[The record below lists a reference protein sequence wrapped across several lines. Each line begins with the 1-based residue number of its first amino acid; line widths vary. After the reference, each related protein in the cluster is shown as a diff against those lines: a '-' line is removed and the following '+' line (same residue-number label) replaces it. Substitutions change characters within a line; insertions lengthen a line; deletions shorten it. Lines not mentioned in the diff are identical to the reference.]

1 MSITAVTKT
10 CELKATID
18 LQDATKN
25 GALENVIDDVAALQM
40 LLEHPN
46 AEEVK
51 KTGETTRNELTVRLR
66 LRQPTVNCLIKKRPR
81 DKRGYTLSIRSG
93 RHEGELYV
101 ALQLINTIFANLVS
115 RQGNNN
121 VASLT
126 DSSLNE
132 LKQRQKWADSITLG
146 RLPKIYHHMLFRRL
160 LKDQKGNYLKLY
172 AQKLPQ
178 KEWSSEEPADV
189 DDAYTL
195 RCQLKDN
202 FNSVIQSEWV
212 RKVQTSESE
221 PIDEERVEEVDLT
234 KFHGSRLR
242 TDFDGVLARLRW
254 FNERSDVYEY
264 EENVDQS
271 SSRDAMEFEMLKR
284 AKLSLMQEL
293 SGLND
298 GELRVLSAYYGA
310 SQTPASTKHMQQ
322 LHRIIYK
329 EMATFTLSD
338 RTNIN
343 LSRIIAREHCNK
355 QPITPVVRVLNLPP
369 PKLSMV
375 IPELLIRYDEFKWL
389 QLVRDITEQH
399 PSLSIGD
406 ETVIIAYVK
415 REATEDQKKRRDEA
429 KEMLKTA
436 EKEHDAAERESKKA
450 MMESDKDKGNEDN
463 KTLAQNKL
471 NAANA
476 AKIELDCAKTELNAA
491 EKDFEQPTLSRRI
504 HLQDRPLPLVPSKAD
519 HNLLSTGLSPVTLA
533 VTDDSVDFFAQ
544 ILHYAQDR
552 ETLKGAI
559 NNLALK
565 LWEWYAISTEFPM
578 DADPDWKSAV
588 YEALAE
594 WLIDE
599 SRFPPKER
607 GRDSTQLP
615 DSVNLP
621 FPIANLYLK
630 QEKFDK
636 MVVIQDDSIIARPTA
651 TRDSIKQM
659 LLTAKYRQ
667 EYIED
672 DKLNDLLSR
681 HLKMVHEDA
690 NYTPTVT
697 DVFTQA
703 WTVATRPTELPTGA
717 LTAFVTFADWK
728 EFQIKEL
735 LPDLANLPFP
745 IANLYL
751 KQQKFDEMVVIQDDS
766 IIARPTATRYSICQM
781 LLAAKYSEG
790 YIEDDKL
797 KALLITHLKMV
808 DEDETYTPTVTDV
821 FTRAYTTFV
830 EDVDWKE
837 FQFNR
842 FKSVGVVNAPA
853 SPRHMLAPSG
863 TDRTGFA
870 EIGVAATSARS
881 QAAMREQTQ
890 RRNDDDMRRADE
902 TRLIR
907 RRRNREEELR
917 ERQMQRVTGPNGDVV
932 GVSIHILRVNPN
944 DHPVRMVKL
953 WNDHAT
959 ERTQNNSYRNS
970 RAWFKTFIHAMAAK
984 QEDDDR
990 RINDDESPRIFAPF
1004 NQSANNSVKT
1014 SVLEFWKIAVMKN
1027 PTRLKM
1033 IPTDERGDID
1043 DYATIV
1049 LEAIKTDPYKSFQH
1063 IDHTPLKLR
1072 NNLTDKL
1079 PLMLHTPFL
1088 MNLLRNVRGMVRMP
1102 FFPVDLVL
1110 SNNSHTEDVLD
1121 DVDRQNATKS
1131 GLQLSPHQDLVKLKR
1146 IDWDVKQRY
1155 EQTLK
1160 DAREM
1165 VQTKILTVKGNKYTF
1180 LLQGNKVVVN
1190 GDRIRK
1196 LAVIQEPNAQS
1207 GSKVDYDSNSLDRTL
1222 RVPKPINQKPTPQR
1236 ADNVPTELE
1245 SVGDRT
1251 DAETVRKR
1259 DDVPMWWK
1267 VYNLRSSKWIRK
1279 VFSYMNGSGQW
1290 RSDDS
1295 FHLNL
1300 LPNAEF
1306 MEALRVK
1313 YQQYK
1318 HPKANLAELNLRTLE
1333 WDVARQTQE
1342 FEAEDRVISQELMDE
1357 YEELKRKYNQLPWK
1371 SRLESDTNE
1380 VYSHKLSD
1388 GDILNRKEDELKK
1401 SITKTLLLS
1410 KWLLGKPVESCFM
1423 PKTFEMFKPMEKVD
1437 RDEKGLNDES
1447 GVRRSINVKR
1457 EDFYNLQRQT
1467 QPELEV
1473 GVTRDGTYNMIIQ
1486 ILLIPVCNVANLTG
1500 SEIARH
1506 LFFYTRAMKRNKE
1519 AEPSGNEA

>member
-18 LQDATKN
+18 LEDATKN

-46 AEEVK
+46 AEEGK
-51 KTGETTRNELTVRLR
+51 KTGETNRNELTVRLR

-81 DKRGYTLSIRSG
+81 GKRGYTVSIRNG

-160 LKDQKGNYLKLY
+160 LQDQKGNYLKLY
-172 AQKLPQ
+172 AQKTPQ

-202 FNSVIQSEWV
+202 FNSVIQSKWV

-221 PIDEERVEEVDLT
+221 TIDEERVEEVDLT
-234 KFHGSRLR
+234 KFYGSRMR

-264 EENVDQS
+264 EENVGQS
-271 SSRDAMEFEMLKR
+271 SSPDAMEFEMLKR

-298 GELRVLSAYYGA
+298 GELRALAAYYEA

-375 IPELLIRYDEFKWL
+375 IPELLILYDEFKWL

-399 PSLSIGD
+399 SSLSIGD

-429 KEMLKTA
+429 KEMLKMA
-436 EKEHDAAERESKKA
+436 EKEHDAAKRESKKA
-450 MMESDKDKGNEDN
+450 RVESDKDKGNEDN

-519 HNLLSTGLSPVTLA
+519 RKLLSTGLSPVTLA

-552 ETLKGAI
+552 KNVKGAI

-565 LWEWYAISTEFPM
+565 LWERYAISTKFPM
-578 DADPDWKSAV
+578 DANPDWKSAV

-630 QEKFDK
+630 QEKFDE

-667 EYIED
+667 CYIED
-672 DKLNDLLSR
+672 DKLNDLLS
-681 HLKMVHEDA
+681 
-690 NYTPTVT
+690 
-697 DVFTQA
+697 
-703 WTVATRPTELPTGA
+703 
-717 LTAFVTFADWK
+717 
-728 EFQIKEL
+728 
-735 LPDLANLPFP
+735 
-745 IANLYL
+745 
-751 KQQKFDEMVVIQDDS
+751 
-766 IIARPTATRYSICQM
+766 
-781 LLAAKYSEG
+781 
-790 YIEDDKL
+790 
-797 KALLITHLKMV
+797 THLKMV

-821 FTRAYTTFV
+821 FTQAWTEFV
-830 EDVDWKE
+830 TLEDWKE
-837 FQFNR
+837 FQLDQ
-842 FKSVGVVNAPA
+842 FKVLGTVGASA
-853 SPRHMLAPSG
+853 SPGHILVPSG
-863 TDRTGFA
+863 TDHTGFA

-890 RRNDDDMRRADE
+890 RRVDDDMRRADE

-944 DHPVRMVKL
+944 DHPLRMVKL

-959 ERTQNNSYRNS
+959 ERTQNNRYRNS

-990 RINDDESPRIFAPF
+990 KINDDASPRIFAPF
-1004 NQSANNSVKT
+1004 NQSANNTVKT
-1014 SVLEFWKIAVMKN
+1014 SVLEFWITAVKKN

-1043 DYATIV
+1043 DYAAIV
-1049 LEAIKTDPYKSFQH
+1049 LEAIKTDAYKSFQH

-1079 PLMLHTPFL
+1079 PLLIHVPFL
-1088 MNLLRNVRGMVRMP
+1088 RTLLSLFGGMVRMP
-1102 FFPVDLVL
+1102 FFPVDLVI
-1110 SNNSHTEDVLD
+1110 SDDSHTEDVLD

-1146 IDWDVKQRY
+1146 IDWDVKQRRQQY

-1165 VQTKILTVKGNKYTF
+1165 VQTEILTVAENKYTF

-1196 LAVIQEPNAQS
+1196 LAVIQEPTAQS
-1207 GSKVDYDSNSLDRTL
+1207 DSKVDYDSNSLQRTL

-1236 ADNVPTELE
+1236 ADNVPRQLE
-1245 SVGDRT
+1245 TVGDRT

-1313 YQQYK
+1313 YQEYK
-1318 HPKANLAELNLRTLE
+1318 HPEANLAELNLRTLE
-1333 WDVARQTQE
+1333 WDVARQKQE

-1371 SRLESDTNE
+1371 SRLENDTKE
-1380 VYSHKLSD
+1380 VYSHKRWD
-1388 GDILNRKEDELKK
+1388 GDTLNRKEDELKK

-1410 KWLLGKPVESCFM
+1410 KWLLGEPVESCFM
-1423 PKTFEMFKPMEKVD
+1423 PKKFEKFIPMQEVD
-1437 RDEKGLNDES
+1437 RDEQLLNDES

-1473 GVTRDGTYNMIIQ
+1473 DVTRDGTCHAYH
-1486 ILLIPVCNVANLTG
+1486 ILLTTCSLHSRSRPAICAKPGVVNL
-1500 SEIARH
+1500 SIAH
-1506 LFFYTRAMKRNKE
+1506 AE
-1519 AEPSGNEA
+1519 ARSYIAQQLPRITTLLSRLPKSF